1 MPRLDTPRV
10 DTIGAAFL
18 AAVAAAVLVALVP
31 AAAADSGV
39 PAPLKQMAAGAEA
52 GDILCNS
59 GRVLM
64 ISPGGTPACAFPGSA
79 DALVRR
85 GWAGVPAGG
94 DGSWQGPGAEQGG
107 HDSSA
112 PASGHPEPRH
122 AGQDRAAPAPHPAE
136 IHDDALAISGRTGG
150 GVAAEPARPHAH
162 HNTLTISKYPVVGE
176 VADVTFT
183 VTVAHDSGYS
193 FGEDFPLAR
202 LMTGIGI
209 SGYAR
214 PDSSFDMVSNIG
226 TGDPGVFRPY
236 DPDNVTTVARP
247 GETYTVKA
255 KFSVPE
261 EEVVKVYG
269 LGLHGDIAEIYIAAS
284 KNRSMLLDEYEATG
298 QTYLDHMMAAGHE
311 EPPSLPEY
319 DIDLT
324 VPHWPVNRTTLLGE
338 YHAMYSSFAEGY
350 VSLGYTEDQIVEEL
364 FFFGHL
370 RSDIREFFV
379 HIMNYT
385 EEQAGA
391 VRMGDDLLGF
401 AYMASPAGID
411 DVVHDMLTRRN
422 YTAAEARDLLRDHMF
437 YTDDEAAALVLN
449 AAATRAQAGAAGQQQ
464 QQQQPRPA
472 HFAVSGKV
480 HGTTY
485 GGTQAMPVHGIRV
498 CAYDHDATTMRET
511 LLRTSSS
518 GQACTVTAQ
527 SGTYAIVEIRNDDP
541 DDDTTVDLLVR
552 VLSEGSRLSVAGTSG
567 ASYRHDE
574 PVVSN
579 FNGAMLDRDVTLS
592 GPSAGAGRIIDAI
605 SDGRRFFEGH
615 SIGVAPLTVKWQHD
629 AGAGAFSDRSSDSAA
644 YGRSGNII
652 WLNGNG
658 MTTEDDSHERW
669 TLLHEFGHHVMDAT
683 GRFPAGAG
691 CPSPHHLHNQ
701 SGAGCAWTEGWADFV
716 PHMVDNSANLR
727 WTDYVY
733 VDLEQDRTEN
743 GTGEARNAF
752 ARTGPTGGEG
762 HLVEGQV
769 AAALWD
775 VKDSRVDTKFDK
787 EGHNP
792 RGRTLDDLAMG
803 DDEIVDTLQ
812 AATYASFE
820 GFYDAWES
828 ARAQAHS
835 ARNVMDL
842 HAMGFAGGARPLAD
856 PFGGLDR
863 WAGSGTL
870 NWSSGAPLEG
880 EQPPGHPAGNTVAR
894 ARHCAAECVLTLRDG
909 VDLSGFGAAELS
921 LWRFVD
927 NYLGSGD
934 YLRVDVSP
942 DGGSSWSAVR
952 TWGPGSGNDDRW
964 HHEAIP
970 LAPYLNSTDFKVR
983 LSARLSYQT
992 SDAAVDDVVI
1002 NGTARARAGGPVD
1015 VLSSGFDASLEGW
1028 AYRQVPAEGN
1038 NRSTWKC
1045 APVAAGGAAGA
1056 AEGRPGAV
1064 GILTRGSHFCD

>member
-1 MPRLDTPRV
+1 M
-10 DTIGAAFL
+10 
-18 AAVAAAVLVALVP
+18 
-31 AAAADSGV
+31 
-39 PAPLKQMAAGAEA
+39 
-52 GDILCNS
+52 
-59 GRVLM
+59 
-64 ISPGGTPACAFPGSA
+64 
-79 DALVRR
+79 
-85 GWAGVPAGG
+85 
-94 DGSWQGPGAEQGG
+94 
-107 HDSSA
+107 
-112 PASGHPEPRH
+112 
-122 AGQDRAAPAPHPAE
+122 
-136 IHDDALAISGRTGG
+136 
-150 GVAAEPARPHAH
+150 
-162 HNTLTISKYPVVGE
+162 
-176 VADVTFT
+176 
-183 VTVAHDSGYS
+183 
-193 FGEDFPLAR
+193 
-202 LMTGIGI
+202 
-209 SGYAR
+209 
-214 PDSSFDMVSNIG
+214 
-226 TGDPGVFRPY
+226 
-236 DPDNVTTVARP
+236 
-247 GETYTVKA
+247 
-255 KFSVPE
+255 
-261 EEVVKVYG
+261 
-269 LGLHGDIAEIYIAAS
+269 
-284 KNRSMLLDEYEATG
+284 
-298 QTYLDHMMAAGHE
+298 
-311 EPPSLPEY
+311 
-319 DIDLT
+319 
-324 VPHWPVNRTTLLGE
+324 
-338 YHAMYSSFAEGY
+338 
-350 VSLGYTEDQIVEEL
+350 
-364 FFFGHL
+364 
-370 RSDIREFFV
+370 
-379 HIMNYT
+379 
-385 EEQAGA
+385 
-391 VRMGDDLLGF
+391 
-401 AYMASPAGID
+401 
-411 DVVHDMLTRRN
+411 
-422 YTAAEARDLLRDHMF
+422 
-437 YTDDEAAALVLN
+437 
-449 AAATRAQAGAAGQQQ
+449 
-464 QQQQPRPA
+464 
-472 HFAVSGKV
+472 
-480 HGTTY
+480 
-485 GGTQAMPVHGIRV
+485 
-498 CAYDHDATTMRET
+498 
-511 LLRTSSS
+511 
-518 GQACTVTAQ
+518 
-527 SGTYAIVEIRNDDP
+527 
-541 DDDTTVDLLVR
+541 R

-934 YLRVDVSP
+934 YLRVDV
-942 DGGSSWSAVR
+942 
-952 TWGPGSGNDDRW
+952 
-964 HHEAIP
+964 
-970 LAPYLNSTDFKVR
+970 
-983 LSARLSYQT
+983 
-992 SDAAVDDVVI
+992 
-1002 NGTARARAGGPVD
+1002 
-1015 VLSSGFDASLEGW
+1015 
-1028 AYRQVPAEGN
+1028 
-1038 NRSTWKC
+1038 
-1045 APVAAGGAAGA
+1045 
-1056 AEGRPGAV
+1056 
-1064 GILTRGSHFCD
+1064 